1 MNFYLLIFVELSI
14 ISNEQQD
21 YTKFDAV
28 TYLGAA
34 QINAPKS
41 ESEIQRNMKILAEQS
56 LHSVPIKVSLLVPS
70 CSSGSVMYVLKLIF
84 IC

>member
-1 MNFYLLIFVELSI
+1 MNWFFFSEPSVIP
-14 ISNEQQD
+14 NEQQD

-41 ESEIQRNMKILAEQS
+41 EAEIQRNMKILAEQS

-70 CSSGSVMYVLKLIF
+70 CSSGSVMYVQNVI
-84 IC
+84 